1 MVTFEIDDLIGVLK
15 GLSPYLIG
23 VLIILILAT
32 IITMGVKKKKK
43 PTRKLIRSLTWLGT
57 FAGVIII
64 INGIIFG
71 PMSTLITLAT
81 DSTQKVSVAT
91 TNKAKKVAEDIAE
104 NGFVLLKN
112 NDDLLPLKKT
122 KKLNLF
128 GWSSINPIYGGAGS
142 GGINE
147 LYPIVSLEKG
157 LEDGGFALNKNLNR
171 FYKNY
176 AKSRAAV
183 SIKQQNWDL
192 PEPPANKYSKKLIN
206 QAKEFSDTAVIT
218 LSRLAG
224 EGANDIPQ
232 DMSKV
237 PYQQNSKDYKDFNK
251 GQHYLKLS
259 KTEKNMVNLVC
270 HHFKKVIILYNGA
283 YPFQLGFVNE
293 HPEIKSVIWAPG
305 PGNIGFEALGKI
317 LNGSVSPSGRTTDTF
332 VYNLKKA
339 PYYYNAE
346 KTNYANK
353 KLQDMTVHGFNAG
366 KAQKFSPAFINYV
379 ENIYVGYK
387 FYETAAK
394 EQKINYR
401 KTVQF
406 PFGYGL
412 SYTKFQQTMSN
423 LQVKNG
429 IIRFSVQSKN
439 VGNVSGKDVIE
450 VYYNPPY
457 KNGGIEK
464 ASANL
469 ISYRKTKELQPGE
482 TQKIT
487 FTINEQDMASY
498 DEKGEGA
505 YILEKG
511 RYEISINKNSHDVI
525 ASKNYEVHKTEI
537 YNKNNKRKND
547 KVAAKNLLQD
557 SEGTVTYLSRKDHF
571 ANYKKATSQP
581 HNLYMPKKY
590 LNNYH
595 LNANYNPKRYLNK
608 NDKRPVT
615 NKNYGLKLTDL
626 RGKSY
631 DDPKWNK
638 LLDQLTVKE
647 MANTIALAGYQTP
660 AIPAIGK
667 VQNVDSDGPAAINNN
682 FTHIGSIGFPIEV
695 VIANTWSKKLAYEYG
710 KIMGQMAKEMG
721 SSGWYAP
728 GMNTHRS
735 AFTARNYEYFS
746 EDGILSGYTAANSV
760 LGAKSVGVYPT
771 IKHFAMYD
779 SNGKMVS
786 AWATEQSIRENYLKP
801 FEIAVKKGHANAA
814 MASWAFLG
822 NKWVGENKALNQQIL
837 RKEWGFRGFI
847 VSDFFRSNGHGFMNA
862 DISLPNGVD
871 AMLSTFAGGPNQV
884 TYKNAP
890 SNIKYMKRAL
900 HNILYTTVNSWV
912 YSEDGQNTSLPT
924 WKKIA
929 YGIDLILTLMILG
942 LGIMTVSKY
951 RARKM

>member
-43 PTRKLIRSLTWLGT
+43 PTRKLIRSLTWLVT

-251 GQHYLKLS
+251 GQHYLELS

-366 KAQKFSPAFINYV
+366 KAQKFSPAFIN
-379 ENIYVGYK
+379 
-387 FYETAAK
+387 
-394 EQKINYR
+394 
-401 KTVQF
+401 
-406 PFGYGL
+406 L
-412 SYTKFQQTMSN
+412 S
-423 LQVKNG
+423 
-429 IIRFSVQSKN
+429 
-439 VGNVSGKDVIE
+439 
-450 VYYNPPY
+450 
-457 KNGGIEK
+457 
-464 ASANL
+464 L
-469 ISYRKTKELQPGE
+469 I
-482 TQKIT
+482 
-487 FTINEQDMASY
+487 
-498 DEKGEGA
+498 
-505 YILEKG
+505 
-511 RYEISINKNSHDVI
+511 
-525 ASKNYEVHKTEI
+525 
-537 YNKNNKRKND
+537 
-547 KVAAKNLLQD
+547 
-557 SEGTVTYLSRKDHF
+557 
-571 ANYKKATSQP
+571 
-581 HNLYMPKKY
+581 
-590 LNNYH
+590 
-595 LNANYNPKRYLNK
+595 
-608 NDKRPVT
+608 
-615 NKNYGLKLTDL
+615 
-626 RGKSY
+626 
-631 DDPKWNK
+631 
-638 LLDQLTVKE
+638 
-647 MANTIALAGYQTP
+647 
-660 AIPAIGK
+660 
-667 VQNVDSDGPAAINNN
+667 
-682 FTHIGSIGFPIEV
+682 HI
-695 VIANTWSKKLAYEYG
+695 
-710 KIMGQMAKEMG
+710 
-721 SSGWYAP
+721 
-728 GMNTHRS
+728 
-735 AFTARNYEYFS
+735 
-746 EDGILSGYTAANSV
+746 
-760 LGAKSVGVYPT
+760 
-771 IKHFAMYD
+771 
-779 SNGKMVS
+779 
-786 AWATEQSIRENYLKP
+786 
-801 FEIAVKKGHANAA
+801 
-814 MASWAFLG
+814 
-822 NKWVGENKALNQQIL
+822 
-837 RKEWGFRGFI
+837 
-847 VSDFFRSNGHGFMNA
+847 
-862 DISLPNGVD
+862 
-871 AMLSTFAGGPNQV
+871 
-884 TYKNAP
+884 
-890 SNIKYMKRAL
+890 
-900 HNILYTTVNSWV
+900 
-912 YSEDGQNTSLPT
+912 
-924 WKKIA
+924 
-929 YGIDLILTLMILG
+929 
-942 LGIMTVSKY
+942 
-951 RARKM
+951 